1 MTDPD
6 AERFPLLSDP
16 GRAMLKRLRE
26 HPHAPRYT
34 MGCGNRVTADDLVRL
49 QAFEHFL
56 RETPQDWTEGA
67 LPTWLDAYLEHAYAQ
82 VPAYRRRGPRP
93 SRFEDIDTIDR
104 GDLSRAPWDFV
115 PDDAPLDGLIVHKTT
130 GTTGQILRVP
140 THPVVSSG
148 SFPLVKVML
157 ERFGVS
163 LTAGPGQVGV
173 VLVGWQRKA
182 FTYPSVT
189 PQWGDAGHLKLNLHP
204 DDWRDPTD
212 RARFLD
218 DLDPEVYTGDPVAF
232 EVLLG
237 LGLRSRPKALV
248 STATTLLPG
257 LRAQLEAAFGCP
269 VLDLYSLNECNAVAV
284 AREGAFELIQPRL
297 YVEILNPHGMPV
309 ADGERGEVTLTGGF
323 NFLWPLVR
331 YRTNDYARRVWRNG
345 RPVLADL
352 EGRAP
357 VLFHTPTGEPR
368 SGLDVTFAL
377 KHMPVAQFTLHQ
389 AADGALT
396 LRYSGPTAR
405 PDALRA
411 ALLEVFG
418 PDQAL
423 ELVET
428 DLFAAPGVKMKQ
440 YETDC

>member
-1 MTDPD
+1 MTDSD

-34 MGCGNRVTADDLVRL
+34 MDCGNRVTAGDLVRL
-49 QAFEHFL
+49 RAFENFL
-56 RETPQDWTEGA
+56 RETPPDWAEGA
-67 LPTWLDAYLEHAYAQ
+67 LPGWLDACLDHAYAQ
-82 VPAYRRRGPRP
+82 VPAYRRRGARP
-93 SRFEDIDTIDR
+93 ARFEDIPTIDR

-115 PDDAPLDGLIVHKTT
+115 PDDAALDGLIVHKTT

-148 SFPLVKVML
+148 SFPLLKVVL

-163 LTAGPGQVGV
+163 LTAGPGDVGV

-204 DDWRDPTD
+204 DDWRDPDD
-212 RARFLD
+212 RTRFLD
-218 DLDPEVYTGDPVAF
+218 DLNPEVYTGDPVAF
-232 EVLLG
+232 EILLG
-237 LGLRSRPKALV
+237 LGLRTQPKALV

-257 LRAQLEAAFGCP
+257 LRSKLEAAFDCP
-269 VLDLYSLNECNAVAV
+269 VIDLYSLNECNAVAV
-284 AREGAFELIQPRL
+284 ARNDLFELIQPRL
-297 YVEILNPHGMPV
+297 FVEILDPHGAPV
-309 ADGERGEVTLTGGF
+309 PDGERGEVALTGGF
-323 NFLWPLVR
+323 NFYWPLVR

-345 RPVLADL
+345 RPALADL

-357 VLFHTPTGEPR
+357 VLFRTPTGELR
-368 SGLDVTFAL
+368 SGLDVTYAL
-377 KHMPVAQFTLHQ
+377 KHMPLAQYALHQ
-389 AADGALT
+389 ATDGALT
-396 LRYSGPTAR
+396 LRYSGAAAR
-405 PDALRA
+405 PDQLRD

-418 PDQAL
+418 PDQVL
-423 ELVET
+423 DLVET
-428 DLFAAPGVKMKQ
+428 DLFATPGQKMKQ
-440 YETDC
+440 YMAD

>member
-6 AERFPLLSDP
+6 AERFPLLTDA

-34 MGCGNRVTADDLVRL
+34 MECGNRITADDLVRL
-49 QAFEHFL
+49 QDFERFL
-56 RETPQDWTEGA
+56 RETPTGWPQGA
-67 LPTWLDAYLEHAYAQ
+67 GPGWLDGFLDHAYSQ

-93 SRFEDIDTIDR
+93 DRFEGIATIDR

-115 PDDAPLDGLIVHKTT
+115 PDDAALDGLIVHKTT

-148 SFPLVKVML
+148 SFPLLKVVL
-157 ERFGVS
+157 ERFGIA
-163 LTAGPGQVGV
+163 LTAGPAQVGV

-204 DDWRDPTD
+204 DDWRDPDD

-218 DLDPEVYTGDPVAF
+218 DLNPEVYTGDPVAF

-237 LGLRSRPKALV
+237 LGLSARPKALV

-257 LRAQLEAAFGCP
+257 LRTRLEAAFGCP
-269 VLDLYSLNECNAVAV
+269 VVDLYSLNECNAVAV
-284 AREGAFELIQPRL
+284 ARDGLYELIQPRL
-297 YVEILNPHGMPV
+297 YVEILDPAGEPV
-309 ADGERGEVTLTGGF
+309 PDGERGEVTLTGGF
-323 NFLWPLVR
+323 NFFWPLIR
-331 YRTNDYARRVWRNG
+331 YRTNDYARLVWRDR
-345 RPVLADL
+345 RPALADL

-357 VLFHTPTGEPR
+357 VLFRTPAGEAR
-368 SGLDVTFAL
+368 SGLDVTYAL
-377 KHMPVAQFTLHQ
+377 KHMPLAQYTLHQ
-389 AADGALT
+389 AADGLLT
-396 LRYSGPTAR
+396 LRYSGAAAR
-405 PDALRA
+405 PDQLRA

-423 ELVET
+423 DVVET
-428 DLFAAPGVKMKQ
+428 DLFATPGEKMAQ
-440 YETDC
+440 YIAD

>member
-1 MTDPD
+1 MTDSD
-6 AERFPLLSDP
+6 AEHFPLLTDA

-34 MGCGNRVTADDLVRL
+34 MECGNRVTADDLRRL

-56 RETPQDWTEGA
+56 RETPPDWPEGA

-93 SRFEDIDTIDR
+93 TRFEDIATIDR
-104 GDLSRAPWDFV
+104 GDLSRAPWDYV
-115 PDDAPLDGLIVHKTT
+115 PDDVALDGLIVHKTT

-148 SFPLVKVML
+148 SFPLLKVVL
-157 ERFGVS
+157 ERFGVT
-163 LTAGPGQVGV
+163 LTAGAGQVGV

-204 DDWRDPTD
+204 DDWRDPAD

-218 DLDPEVYTGDPVAF
+218 DLYPEVYTGDPVAF
-232 EVLLG
+232 EVLLD
-237 LGLRSRPKALV
+237 LGLKTRPKALI

-257 LRAQLEAAFGCP
+257 LRTRLEAAFGCP
-269 VLDLYSLNECNAVAV
+269 VVDLYSLNECNAVAV
-284 AREGAFELIQPRL
+284 ARAGAFELIQPRL
-297 YVEILNPHGMPV
+297 YVEILDPHGEPLP
-309 ADGERGEVTLTGGF
+309 DGERGEVVLTGGF
-323 NFLWPLVR
+323 NFMWPLVR
-331 YRTNDYARRVWRNG
+331 YRTNDYARRIWRDG
-345 RPVLADL
+345 RPVLVDL

-357 VLFHTPTGEPR
+357 VLFRTPAGELR

-377 KHMPVAQFTLHQ
+377 KHMPLAQFTLHQ
-389 AADGALT
+389 ASDGVLT
-396 LRYSGPTAR
+396 LRYSGAMAR
-405 PDALRA
+405 PDQLRA

-428 DLFAAPGVKMKQ
+428 DLFAAPGEKMKQ
-440 YETDC
+440 YIAD

>member
-1 MTDPD
+1 MTDSD

-34 MGCGNRVTADDLVRL
+34 MECGNRVTADDLVHL
-49 QAFEHFL
+49 QAFEQFL
-56 RETPQDWTEGA
+56 RETPLDWAEGA
-67 LPTWLDAYLEHAYAQ
+67 LPGWLDGFLDHAYAQ

-93 SRFEDIDTIDR
+93 ARFEDIVTLDR

-115 PDDAPLDGLIVHKTT
+115 PDDAALDGLIVHKTT

-148 SFPLVKVML
+148 SFPLLKVVL

-163 LTAGPGQVGV
+163 LTAGPGDVGV

-204 DDWRDPTD
+204 DDWRDPDD

-218 DLDPEVYTGDPVAF
+218 DLDPEIYTGDPVAF

-237 LGLRSRPKALV
+237 LGLRTRPRALV

-257 LRAQLEAAFGCP
+257 LRSKLEAAFGCP
-269 VLDLYSLNECNAVAV
+269 VIDLYSLNECNAVAV
-284 AREGAFELIQPRL
+284 ARDGVFELIQPRL
-297 YVEILNPHGMPV
+297 YVEILDPQGQPV
-309 ADGERGEVTLTGGF
+309 SDGQRGEVTLTGGF
-323 NFLWPLVR
+323 NFYWPLIR
-331 YRTNDYARRVWRNG
+331 YRTNDYARRIWRDG
-345 RPVLADL
+345 KPVLADL

-357 VLFHTPTGEPR
+357 VLFRTPTGELR
-368 SGLDVTFAL
+368 SGLDVTYAL
-377 KHMPVAQFTLHQ
+377 KHMPLAQYALHQ
-389 AADGALT
+389 ATDGALT
-396 LRYSGPTAR
+396 LRYSGAVAR
-405 PDALRA
+405 PDQLRD

-418 PDQAL
+418 PDQVL
-423 ELVET
+423 DLVET
-428 DLFAAPGVKMKQ
+428 DLFATPGQKMKQ
-440 YETDC
+440 YMAD